1 ERADLILVG
10 VSRSGKTPT
19 SLYMAM
25 QYGLCVANYPFTP
38 ENFEQPGLPKILQ
51 PFRPKLRGLTLAPE
65 RLASIRSE
73 RRPNSKYAALETCKQ
88 ELKQAELLMR
98 SEGIPIVD
106 SSHRSVEEIAAM
118 IKHSLPGG
126 MPRVL

>member
-1 ERADLILVG
+1 
-10 VSRSGKTPT
+10 
-19 SLYMAM
+19 M
-25 QYGLCVANYPFTP
+25 ANYPLTP

-51 PFRPKLRGLTLAPE
+51 PYRAKLRGLTLAAE
-65 RLASIRSE
+65 RLAQIRSE
-73 RRPNSKYAALETCKQ
+73 RRPNSKYASLDNCKL

-106 SSHRSVEEIAAM
+106 SSHRSVEEISAM

-126 MPRVL
+126 LPRVL